1 MAPLPLADVD
11 KPEDEK
17 TFQAAFATVNALVE
31 SLRTYRAGR
40 CLAAKGDDKL
50 VVGGFAR
57 YDGGQEGEEEILRFE
72 KLARALNKAGS
83 FGICG
88 KRGCEGLPKSAMTG
102 MKKVF

>member
-1 MAPLPLADVD
+1 MERIG
-11 KPEDEK
+11 ED
-17 TFQAAFATVNALVE
+17 
-31 SLRTYRAGR
+31 
-40 CLAAKGDDKL
+40 LAAKGDEKL

-72 KLARALNKAGS
+72 MIARALNKAGS
-83 FGICG
+83 FGKCG